1 MPMRHF
7 FNILLTLSC
16 VLFFSVSALAQNKK
30 TVPAQRDTSKTVQ
43 LTAPAPP
50 AKGPKPYKDV
60 ITEKAITKRGIVW
73 VHKIEDKWFFEVG
86 DTLLNRDI
94 LMVNRIAKA
103 PANTRSGWFGYAG
116 DEINEN
122 VIRFEKGPNNKL
134 FLRNISYSVYARDT
148 SGSMYKSVMN
158 SNVQPI
164 AVSFD
169 IKAFSPDST
178 GTVVDVTDVLT
189 GDNDVFFFAPS
200 VKSVL
205 RLGGLQND
213 KSYIVDVRPYP
224 INTEIRTVKTYL
236 RNSGPAIIGSS
247 QPPSPGGYATFELNT
262 SMVLLPKT
270 LMRPRYYDDRVS
282 YFTTAFTDYDADPQ
296 GVKDISLITR
306 WRLEPKPED
315 MDKYRKGVAVEPKKP
330 IVFIID
336 PATPSK
342 WVPYLIQ
349 GVKDWQP
356 VFEKAGFKNAITAR
370 QPPTNEEDSSWTLE
384 DARFSA
390 IVYKPSEIP
399 SASGP
404 HVHDPRTGEILE
416 SHINWYHNVMQLLRQ
431 WYVVQAGASDPR
443 ARKPQ
448 FNDSL
453 MGQLIRF
460 VSSHEVGHTLG
471 LPHNMGASSA
481 TPVENLRNKK
491 WVEQHGHTASIMDYA
506 RFNYVAQPEDSV
518 AEIGLFPRIGDYDYW
533 AIEWGYK
540 IFPGKSEQEE
550 KKLLNDW
557 VKSKAANPRL
567 RFIHYNGTDPRA
579 QAEDLGD
586 NAMKASAYGV
596 RNLKRIIP
604 ELPDWINVKGENF
617 DNLDK
622 VYDEA
627 VLQFTRYMG
636 HVLMNLGGIYDDE
649 KTTDQPGAVY
659 TVVPRQTQKEAMYF
673 LQKNLFETPSW
684 LMNRKILDL
693 TSAPQTDQVS
703 TLQDNFLGSMLAS
716 SRLQRIIS
724 SSNRD
729 KAAYPIDEYFD
740 DLKNGLWSELKTKK
754 PIDNYRRNLQKSFVE
769 RLSNM
774 INPPAATPGLFGGF
788 TIFIGPVSD
797 PKKSDMVSV
806 AKATLRS
813 LREDILKNMAAY
825 TDKMSLYHLQDC
837 EERIQKALK
846 VD

>member
-1 MPMRHF
+1 M
-7 FNILLTLSC
+7 
-16 VLFFSVSALAQNKK
+16 
-30 TVPAQRDTSKTVQ
+30 
-43 LTAPAPP
+43 
-50 AKGPKPYKDV
+50 
-60 ITEKAITKRGIVW
+60 
-73 VHKIEDKWFFEVG
+73 
-86 DTLLNRDI
+86 
-94 LMVNRIAKA
+94 
-103 PANTRSGWFGYAG
+103 
-116 DEINEN
+116 
-122 VIRFEKGPNNKL
+122 
-134 FLRNISYSVYARDT
+134 
-148 SGSMYKSVMN
+148 
-158 SNVQPI
+158 
-164 AVSFD
+164 
-169 IKAFSPDST
+169 
-178 GTVVDVTDVLT
+178 
-189 GDNDVFFFAPS
+189 
-200 VKSVL
+200 
-205 RLGGLQND
+205 
-213 KSYIVDVRPYP
+213 
-224 INTEIRTVKTYL
+224 
-236 RNSGPAIIGSS
+236 
-247 QPPSPGGYATFELNT
+247 
-262 SMVLLPKT
+262 
-270 LMRPRYYDDRVS
+270 
-282 YFTTAFTDYDADPQ
+282 
-296 GVKDISLITR
+296 
-306 WRLEPKPED
+306 
-315 MDKYRKGVAVEPKKP
+315 
-330 IVFIID
+330 
-336 PATPSK
+336 
-342 WVPYLIQ
+342 
-349 GVKDWQP
+349 
-356 VFEKAGFKNAITAR
+356 
-370 QPPTNEEDSSWTLE
+370 
-384 DARFSA
+384 
-390 IVYKPSEIP
+390 
-399 SASGP
+399 
-404 HVHDPRTGEILE
+404 
-416 SHINWYHNVMQLLRQ
+416 
-431 WYVVQAGASDPR
+431 
-443 ARKPQ
+443 
-448 FNDSL
+448 
-453 MGQLIRF
+453 
-460 VSSHEVGHTLG
+460 
-471 LPHNMGASSA
+471 
-481 TPVENLRNKK
+481 
-491 WVEQHGHTASIMDYA
+491 
-506 RFNYVAQPEDSV
+506 
-518 AEIGLFPRIGDYDYW
+518 
-533 AIEWGYK
+533 
-540 IFPGKSEQEE
+540 
-550 KKLLNDW
+550 NDW